1 MQTATEL
8 PALRADLRYS
18 VGGRAIAAELRRC
31 GVDTA
36 TTVPDFVQ
44 LSLDACLREP
54 GSGIALT
61 TCANENQAVCAAAG
75 LYFGGRRP
83 AVIMQNQG
91 LHNCLNSLR
100 TVGLD
105 GRVPLLLLVGQFG
118 REFANLGQDP
128 RRSDRRMVRLVEPVL
143 DAMEI
148 PSFRLEGP
156 ADFGNIGRAWDTAW
170 QESRATVLIVGH
182 YTLWD

>member
-1 MQTATEL
+1 MHTVAEAP
-8 PALRADLRYS
+8 PARADLRYS
-18 VGGRAIAAELRRC
+18 VGGRAIAAELERC
-31 GVDTA
+31 GVDSA

-44 LSLDACLREP
+44 LSLDAALRGP
-54 GSGIALT
+54 DSRIALT
-61 TCANENQAVCAAAG
+61 TCANENQAICAAAG

-83 AVIMQNQG
+83 VVIMQNQG
-91 LHNCLNSLR
+91 LHNCINSLR

-128 RRSDRRMVRLVEPVL
+128 RQSERRMVRLLEPVL

-156 ADFGNIGRAWDTAW
+156 ADFGNIERAWNTAW
-170 QESRATVLIVGH
+170 EQSRATVLCVGH

>member
-1 MQTATEL
+1 MQAASDL
-8 PALRADLRYS
+8 PVLRADLQYS

-31 GVDTA
+31 GVDAA

-54 GSGIALT
+54 DSGIALT

-83 AVIMQNQG
+83 VVIMQNQG
-91 LHNCLNSLR
+91 LHNCINSLR
-100 TVGLD
+100 TVGID

-128 RRSDRRMVRLVEPVL
+128 RRSERRMVRLLEPVL

-156 ADFGNIGRAWDTAW
+156 EDFGNISRAWDTAW
-170 QESRATVLIVGH
+170 RESRAMVLVVGH